1 MASDDEPTMTRATER
16 RLQESLSAAIDGEA
30 APLELRRVLN
40 AVAED
45 ADLLARWRSAHVIGS
60 VIRGETPAAEVQ
72 PPQLDSVSA
81 NGPEATAPGRQWR
94 WLGPVAGG
102 AVAASAA
109 LAVVVV
115 FGGRLAGTAVD
126 LAAGDVHGA
135 PVSAPAKPAPEQPQL
150 ADGHS
155 PALPLIAPSEQDVR
169 RANAY
174 LLQHARHAAV
184 SARPAAMPFVK
195 ALAHDGRIR
204 AAAAPRRN
212 D

>member
-60 VIRGETPAAEVQ
+60 VIRGETPAAEAQ
-72 PPQLDSVSA
+72 PPQLDSASG
-81 NGPEATAPGRQWR
+81 NGPEAAATGRQWR

-115 FGGRLAGTAVD
+115 FGGRPAGTAVD
-126 LAAGDVHGA
+126 LAAGDVRGA
-135 PVSAPAKPAPEQPQL
+135 PVSAPAKPVPEQPQL
-150 ADGHS
+150 ADSS

-204 AAAAPRRN
+204 AAAAPPRN

>member
-1 MASDDEPTMTRATER
+1 MARDDEPRMTRATEQ

-30 APLELRRVLN
+30 EPLELRRVLN

-60 VIRGETPAAEVQ
+60 VIRGEAPAAGAQ
-72 PPQLDSVSA
+72 PPRLD
-81 NGPEATAPGRQWR
+81 GAPGNDPGPPRWRWR
-94 WLGPVAGG
+94 WLGPVAGS

-115 FGGRLAGTAVD
+115 FGGRVAGM
-126 LAAGDVHGA
+126 GDNPSA
-135 PVSAPAKPAPEQPQL
+135 SAPPVSAQAPEQPQL

-155 PALPLIAPSEQDVR
+155 PALPLVAPSEQDVR
-169 RANAY
+169 RANTY

-195 ALAHDGRIR
+195 ALAHDRRTR
-204 AAAAPRRN
+204 AVAAPRRN

>member
-1 MASDDEPTMTRATER
+1 MASDDEPTRATER

-60 VIRGETPAAEVQ
+60 VIRGETPAAEAQ
-72 PPQLDSVSA
+72 PPQLDSASG

-126 LAAGDVHGA
+126 LAAGDVRGA

-150 ADGHS
+150 ADSS
-155 PALPLIAPSEQDVR
+155 PALPPIAPSEQDVR

-204 AAAAPRRN
+204 AVAAPPRN